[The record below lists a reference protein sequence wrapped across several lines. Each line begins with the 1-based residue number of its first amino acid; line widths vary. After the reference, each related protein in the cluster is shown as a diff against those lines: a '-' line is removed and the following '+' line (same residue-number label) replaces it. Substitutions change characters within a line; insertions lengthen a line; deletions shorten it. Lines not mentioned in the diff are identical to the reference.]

1 MALNFPSSPSNGDTY
16 TDGDIV
22 WKFNGSAW
30 DSFYGPSTAAQFG
43 LGNVDNTSDANKPVS
58 ILQQAA
64 IDAIDKASLGLG
76 SVDNTSDLSKPVSTA
91 QQTAIDAAA
100 VNITP
105 QTLTDAATIS
115 YDLDSGHNAKV
126 TLTASRTLA
135 LPSNLAEGASGVLTV
150 TQGGLGS
157 NALTFGSGW
166 FVSAGAASDI
176 ASLSAGQKAQ
186 VTWYAYTSSNVNATI
201 LPLQ

>member
-1 MALNFPSSPSNGDTY
+1 MAINFPSTPSSGDLH
-16 TDGDIV
+16 TDGDLV
-22 WKFNGSAW
+22 WKYNGSAW

-43 LGNVDNTSDANKPVS
+43 LGNVDNTSDA
-58 ILQQAA
+58 
-64 IDAIDKASLGLG
+64 D
-76 SVDNTSDLSKPVSTA
+76 KPVSTA
-91 QQTAIDAAA
+91 QQAAISAISKSSLGLGNVDNTSDLDKPVSTLQQAAIDTAA
-100 VNITP
+100 NITP
-105 QTLTDAATIS
+105 QSLTDAATIS

-135 LPSNLAEGASGVLTV
+135 LPSNLVEGASGVLTV

-157 NALTFGSGW
+157 YSLTFGSGW

-176 ASLSAGQKAQ
+176 AALSVGQKAQ